1 MVIAEIGQFMTG
13 SAAAALQQPASRYDH
28 LLSRT
33 KFPLS
38 GWRMLERNPWI
49 VPGADVVP
57 KVIIT
62 SINFAHG
69 LPRSMA

>member
-1 MVIAEIGQFMTG
+1 
-13 SAAAALQQPASRYDH
+13 
-28 LLSRT
+28 
-33 KFPLS
+33 
-38 GWRMLERNPWI
+38 MLERNPWI